1 MLNDLIKKKQ
11 CSTSL
16 IHKLNDQIEHSIND
30 LND

>member
-16 IHKLNDQIEHSIND
+16 IHKNDQIEHSIND